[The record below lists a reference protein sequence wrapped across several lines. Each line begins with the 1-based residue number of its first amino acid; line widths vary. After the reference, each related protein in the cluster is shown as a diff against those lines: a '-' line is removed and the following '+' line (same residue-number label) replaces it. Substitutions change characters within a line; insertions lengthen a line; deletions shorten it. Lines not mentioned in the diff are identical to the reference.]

1 MRDADTDLL
10 ARLRGLGPGQVFVQ
24 HHPPTPRYGRAQTK
38 LSYLLREAILLGI
51 KREPRT
57 PSRLEIAI
65 WTRPP
70 TGRGFGYYA
79 CFRLFFERAQLVA
92 ALLFCFYDG
101 TERSPGFKSID
112 AATVFASQNGFKV
125 LP

>member
-1 MRDADTDLL
+1 MRDGDTDWL
-10 ARLRGLGPGQVFVQ
+10 ARLRNLGPDQVFVQ
-24 HHPPTPRYGRAQTK
+24 HRPPTPRYGRAQAK
-38 LSYLLREAILLGI
+38 LSYLLREAILLGV
-51 KREPRT
+51 KHERGTR
-57 PSRLEIAI
+57 SRVEIAI

-79 CFRLFFERAQLVA
+79 CFRLFFEGTELIA

-101 TERSPGFKSID
+101 TERSPGFKSVD
-112 AATVFASQNGFKV
+112 AAIVFASHNGFEV